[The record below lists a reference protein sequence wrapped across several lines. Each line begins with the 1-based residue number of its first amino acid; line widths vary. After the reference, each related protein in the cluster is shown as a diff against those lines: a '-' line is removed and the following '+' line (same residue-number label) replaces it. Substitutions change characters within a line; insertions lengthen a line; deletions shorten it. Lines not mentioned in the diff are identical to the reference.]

1 MVSRAEHRRDT
12 LTRIGDAAVD
22 LFEADGPSTTI
33 DAIANRAG
41 VSRRTIFRWVESKE
55 QLAFVHPMMW
65 ADVFDRALSDVD
77 GTATVSL
84 EARLRAASN
93 AVAAHI
99 DAEPEP
105 PRRAFLVAAKH
116 PELVSGFNFVFQQWV
131 DRIAEEVLATAPP
144 TGEAHLRSRIIGAA
158 VMGMVDAVTRE
169 WLLAPSGTKF
179 ADIHRKG
186 FDLLA
191 PLFSE

>member
-22 LFEADGPSTTI
+22 LFEVEGPSTTI
-33 DAIANRAG
+33 ETIAKHAG

-55 QLAFVHPMMW
+55 QLAFVHPMIW
-65 ADVFDRALSDVD
+65 ADVFDRALADID
-77 GTATVSL
+77 DTATISL
-84 EARLRAASN
+84 EQRLRAASN

-99 DAEPEP
+99 DADPEP
-105 PRRAFLVAAKH
+105 SRRAFLVAAKH
-116 PELVSGFNFVFQQWV
+116 PELLSGFNFVFQQWV
-131 DRIAEEVLATAPP
+131 DRIAQEVLASAPP

-169 WLLAPSGTKF
+169 WLLAPPGTRF
-179 ADIHRKG
+179 ADVHRKG

-191 PLFSE
+191 PLFTE